1 MDSPDEKR
9 KRFCVICN
17 NFKPERT
24 HHCSTCN
31 QCVLVMDH
39 HCPWLNNCVGFNNR
53 KVFILLITYAF
64 ALTIIGLIFSPYPIV
79 MFIVEL
85 IQGNH
90 THLVQFIFSAIG
102 YIFIWVFVFIIWA
115 FIKYHFSLIEA
126 NQTTIEQLDEK
137 RGNISTVSYD
147 MGHDFNWKFVLG
159 ANKAFWWLPID
170 TGIGAPMG
178 DGVVISKKE
187 VESAQGKPENDGE
200 FDYNELDQGNNKDW
214 NADDPKDPLNLHD
227 HHLNAHNPL
236 ATPLSY
242 KGNNANNQKND
253 FF

>member
-1 MDSPDEKR
+1 MT
-9 KRFCVICN
+9 CN

-64 ALTIIGLIFSPYPIV
+64 VLTLFGMVFTVYPIV
-79 MFIVEL
+79 LLL
-85 IQGNH
+85 IDVIRGDRTQIWK
-90 THLVQFIFSAIG
+90 LVIALIG
-102 YIFIWVFVFIIWA
+102 YILLWVFVFIIWA
-115 FIKYHFSLIEA
+115 FVKYHFDLIEK
-126 NQTTIEQLDEK
+126 NMTTIEQLDEK
-137 RGNISTVSYD
+137 RGNVSTVSYD

-187 VESAQGKPENDGE
+187 AEGAQGPAANEGE
-200 FDYNELDQGNNKDW
+200 FNYDELQGGNDNKWNEDVDTDPINQRAYNMGKD
-214 NADDPKDPLNLHD
+214 NPLNH
-227 HHLNAHNPL
+227 PL
-236 ATPLSY
+236 DLR
-242 KGNNANNQKND
+242 
-253 FF
+253 